1 MDLPGFTKD
10 EVKVSLENGYLTIQ
24 AAKGWIR
31 MSRKRILDAIS
42 AGSGM
47 QEPVSVPSM

>member
-1 MDLPGFTKD
+1 MRLRFLWKWLFDHSGSQRLDQD
-10 EVKVSLENGYLTIQ
+10 EQE
-24 AAKGWIR
+24 
-31 MSRKRILDAIS
+31 RILDAIS